1 MRVSSINCL
10 CCPTSQKTKLQNI
23 NSRVNTPHQEEVLF
37 KGKAQR
43 AGIGIFGT
51 LGVLA
56 GCMLGPV
63 GAIVAGSIGALGGGI
78 LGSVDDAI
86 NENNNNDDDD
96 DTPPEGNNG

>member
-1 MRVSSINCL
+1 MRVSPINSL
-10 CCPTSQKTKLQNI
+10 CCPTSQKTKFQHK
-23 NSRVNTPHQEEVLF
+23 NSITNMPHQEEVLF

-43 AGIGIFGT
+43 AGIGICGA
-51 LGVLA
+51 LGVIA

-86 NENNNNDDDD
+86 NENNNEN
-96 DTPPEGNNG
+96 TPPEGNND